1 MVLTQGTLLVDL
13 LTKKMAA
20 LGITTSNGVAV
31 ALSGGADSLSLAL
44 IVSLWSGNKGK
55 VPLNT

>member
-44 IVSLWSGNKGK
+44 TVSWWSGNKGK